1 MRTLLG
7 MRTRDKV
14 VLPATTRVGITLK
27 KDQITHL
34 MRAVNLASQPGILLD
49 LVVIERN
56 TTESPATTHSDWPRV
71 SRPIKCQLYSRCQ
84 IAILGQSVFCCY
96 YEVFC

>member
-14 VLPATTRVGITLK
+14 VLK